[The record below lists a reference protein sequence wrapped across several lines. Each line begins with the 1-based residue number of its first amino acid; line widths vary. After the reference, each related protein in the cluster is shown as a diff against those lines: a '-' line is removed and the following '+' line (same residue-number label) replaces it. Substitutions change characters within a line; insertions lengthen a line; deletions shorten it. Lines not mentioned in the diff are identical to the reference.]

1 MEIVATLTRPD
12 EANLLQ
18 FLHEAETKLADAEGE
33 VTVDFSDVR
42 RIDASVIRAIEQL
55 ANHADDTGVKV
66 AFRGVDVNVY
76 KVLKLVK
83 LAGRF
88 SFTV

>member
-1 MEIVATLTRPD
+1 MEIVATLSKLD
-12 EANLLQ
+12 EVSPLQLLQ
-18 FLHEAETKLADAEGE
+18 EAENKLASAEGE
-33 VTVDFSDVR
+33 VTVDFSAVR
-42 RIDASVIRAIEQL
+42 RIDAGVIQAIEQL
-55 ANHADDTGVKV
+55 AKHADDKAVKV

-88 SFTV
+88 SFSV

>member
-1 MEIVATLTRPD
+1 MEIVATTKLD
-12 EANLLQ
+12 EASPLQLLQ
-18 FLHEAETKLADAEGE
+18 EAENNLASAEGE
-33 VTVDFSDVR
+33 VTVDFSAVR
-42 RIDASVIRAIEQL
+42 RIDAGVIQAIEQL
-55 ANHADDTGVKV
+55 ANHADDKGFKV

-88 SFTV
+88 SFSV

>member
-1 MEIVATLTRPD
+1 M
-12 EANLLQ
+12 Q
-18 FLHEAETKLADAEGE
+18 EAENNLANAEGE
-33 VTVDFSDVR
+33 VTVDFSAVL
-42 RIDASVIRAIEQL
+42 RIDASVIQAIEQL
-55 ANHADDTGVKV
+55 ADHADDKGVKV

-88 SFTV
+88 SFSV

>member
-1 MEIVATLTRPD
+1 MEIVATLTKLD
-12 EANLLQ
+12 ETSPLQLLQ
-18 FLHEAETKLADAEGE
+18 EAETQLAGAEGE
-33 VTVDFSDVR
+33 MSVDFSVVH
-42 RIDASVIRAIEQL
+42 RIDASAVQAIEQL
-55 ANHADDTGVKV
+55 ADHADDKGVKV

-88 SFTV
+88 SFSV

>member
-1 MEIVATLTRPD
+1 MEIVATTKLD
-12 EANLLQ
+12 EASPLQLLQ
-18 FLHEAETKLADAEGE
+18 EAENNLAGAEGE
-33 VTVDFSDVR
+33 VTVDFSAVR
-42 RIDASVIRAIEQL
+42 RIDAGVIQAIEQL
-55 ANHADDTGVKV
+55 ANHADDKGFKV
-66 AFRGVDVNVY
+66 AFHGVDVNVY